1 MKNITLSKT
10 ETLTNVGNSILKHF
24 ETETFHD
31 TFKPLDDVLNNTNK
45 KKVCLMLFDGFGKAI
60 IEKHKNLC
68 PFIYEH
74 IFTSFK
80 SVYPPTTVAAT
91 TSLCTGKYPI
101 ETGYI
106 GWTEHFSNYNDD
118 IFVFLQSSKFSDKKY
133 PDLKNTILKVDYIW
147 ELIERNKKYKAS
159 SIQSFLVKGE
169 NEQEQLE
176 NYFKETDELLKTND
190 FLYSYCTEP
199 DHLMH
204 AEGTNGENVKQMIVY
219 LNYKLSQLVN
229 NNKDTLFILVADHGM
244 VDVKDYFILDHKD
257 LLNSLSS
264 QYITIE
270 PRFASLFVKDESLL
284 KKFYES
290 DLKDYFELKSKDEL
304 LDEHILGYGT
314 PHKMIDSFLGNYFL
328 LAKKEYMLNDSS
340 NDIVFKG
347 HHAGIS
353 EDETNLF
360 MMIFNS

>member
-1 MKNITLSKT
+1 M
-10 ETLTNVGNSILKHF
+10 
-24 ETETFHD
+24 
-31 TFKPLDDVLNNTNK
+31 
-45 KKVCLMLFDGFGKAI
+45 
-60 IEKHKNLC
+60 
-68 PFIYEH
+68 
-74 IFTSFK
+74 
-80 SVYPPTTVAAT
+80 
-91 TSLCTGKYPI
+91 
-101 ETGYI
+101 
-106 GWTEHFSNYNDD
+106 
-118 IFVFLQSSKFSDKKY
+118 
-133 PDLKNTILKVDYIW
+133 
-147 ELIERNKKYKAS
+147 
-159 SIQSFLVKGE
+159 
-169 NEQEQLE
+169 
-176 NYFKETDELLKTND
+176 LKTND

-219 LNYKLSQLVN
+219 LNSKLTELVN